1 MILVANGCSH
11 TCGAE
16 LTYPMERACYEK
28 AWPKHL
34 ADKLG
39 CEHENL
45 ADSGASSH
53 RIVRTSIR
61 YVIDKF
67 QQKNKL
73 EDHFFI
79 ILWPGM
85 YRDELYMPEQ
95 VTRKESELFY
105 DENWLPLVTGNDE
118 AYKNSFSHR
127 FYTYY
132 KSWVVCGEKVKRQM
146 DYLHH
151 IIMLQ
156 NFFTMYNI
164 KYLFWNAAHSP
175 LDFTH
180 NQLKGY
186 AGLLLKKN
194 FPFLQEV
201 NQCFTVLLRNNN
213 QKISEHSNLSGFAS
227 HYDEDGLKWFANY
240 LFDYLQEN
248 SLIT

>member
-11 TCGAE
+11 TAGGE
-16 LTYPMERACYEK
+16 ITQPLERACYGK

-34 ADKLG
+34 SDMIG
-39 CEHENL
+39 CNHINL
-45 ADSGASSH
+45 ADSGASAH
-53 RIVRTSIR
+53 RIVRTTLR
-61 YVIDKF
+61 YIINNF

-73 EDHFFI
+73 DDHYFI

-85 YRDELYMPEQ
+85 FRDELHLPQDHTEAERI
-95 VTRKESELFY
+95 TFY
-105 DENWLPLVTGNDE
+105 DNDWRPLVVGNDE

-132 KSWVVCGEKVKRQM
+132 KAWVVCGEKVKRQM

-156 NFFTMYNI
+156 NFFIMYNI

-175 LDFTH
+175 LDF
-180 NQLKGY
+180 NDSQLKGY
-186 AGLLLKKN
+186 AGLILKKN
-194 FPFLQEV
+194 FPFLQDVNEV
-201 NQCFTVLLRNNN
+201 FTVLLKNNN
-213 QKISEHSNLSGFAS
+213 QNISEHSIASGFGS
-227 HYDEDGLKWFANY
+227 HYDEAGHQWFANY
-240 LFDYLQEN
+240 MFNYLNKN

>member
-11 TCGAE
+11 TAGGE
-16 LTYPMERACYEK
+16 ITHPLERACYEK

-34 ADKLG
+34 ANLCGYD
-39 CEHENL
+39 HVNL
-45 ADSGASSH
+45 ADSGASAT
-53 RIVRTSIR
+53 RIVRTTIR
-61 YVIDKF
+61 YILNQFK
-67 QQKNKL
+67 QKKKL
-73 EDHFFI
+73 DDHFFI

-85 YRDELYMPEQ
+85 FRDELYVPDNA
-95 VTRKESELFY
+95 TDKEKELFY
-105 DENWLPLVTGNDE
+105 DDNWLPLIVGNDE

-132 KSWVVCGEKVKRQM
+132 KAWVVCGEKVKRQM

-175 LDFTH
+175 LDFKH
-180 NQLKGY
+180 HQLEGY
-186 AGLLLKKN
+186 SALIFKKN

-201 NQCFTVLLRNNN
+201 NQCFTVLLKNNN
-213 QKISEHSNLSGFAS
+213 QNISEHSITSGFGS
-227 HYDEDGLKWFANY
+227 HYDETGHKWFAKHMFNY
-240 LFDYLQEN
+240 LNKN

>member
-16 LTYPMERACYEK
+16 LTYPMERACFEK

-34 ADKLG
+34 SDRLG

-45 ADSGASSH
+45 ADSGASAH
-53 RIVRTSIR
+53 RIVRTTIR
-61 YVIDKF
+61 YVIEKF
-67 QQKNKL
+67 QQKKKL
-73 EDHFFI
+73 DDHFFI

-85 YRDELYMPEQ
+85 FRDELHMPQ
-95 VTRKESELFY
+95 KHTIKESELFY
-105 DENWLPLVTGNDE
+105 DNNWLPLVVGNDE

-132 KSWVVCGEKVKRQM
+132 KSWVVCGEKVKMQM
-146 DYLHH
+146 DYLHN
-151 IIMLQ
+151 IILLQ
-156 NFFTMYNI
+156 NFFTMYKI
-164 KYLFWNAAHSP
+164 KYLFWNASHSP

-180 NQLKGY
+180 PHLKGY
-186 AGLLLKKN
+186 SGLIFKKN

-213 QKISEHSNLSGFAS
+213 QKISEYSKLSGFAS
-227 HYDEDGLKWFANY
+227 HYDEDALKWFANY
-240 LFDYLQEN
+240 IFDYLKEN

>member
-1 MILVANGCSH
+1 MKLVTNGCSH

-34 ADKLG
+34 ADLLC
-39 CEHENL
+39 CEHDNL
-45 ADSGASSH
+45 ADSGASAH
-53 RIVRTSIR
+53 RIVRTTIR
-61 YVIDKF
+61 YVIDNF
-67 QQKNKL
+67 QQKKKL
-73 EDHFFI
+73 NNHLFI

-85 YRDELYMPEQ
+85 FRDELYMPEKH
-95 VTRKESELFY
+95 TIKEGELFY
-105 DENWLPLVTGNDE
+105 DNNWLPLVVGNDE

-132 KSWVVCGEKVKRQM
+132 KSWGVCGEKVKRQL

-151 IIMLQ
+151 VMLLQ
-156 NFFTMYNI
+156 NFLTIYKI

-180 NQLKGY
+180 QQLQGY
-186 AGLLLKKN
+186 LGLIFKKN
-194 FPFLQEV
+194 FPFLQDV
-201 NQCFTVLLRNNN
+201 NKCFTVLLKNNN
-213 QKISEHSNLSGFAS
+213 QNISQHSMASGFGS
-227 HYDEDGLKWFANY
+227 HYDEDAQLWFANY
-240 LFDYLQEN
+240 MYNYLNDN